1 MACGWLSPAPGMVKL
16 GSGLIGT
23 REGTAQTG
31 RDHAGWTEAPPRAQD
46 LGQRPRLP
54 AWPASRPPLPRPAPP
69 AGCRTRPSQGRGNGL
84 GTAGLVRAA
93 VRELSLTRTASHGR
107 PHTEPAA
114 CRPGNAPHAA
124 ELAAAA
130 RRTRGDI
137 RRRHHGSES
146 VKRWNDVSKRNKSTG
161 RWDRTGRFADAGTD
175 FPEPKTRRRTE
186 GFGRLRGE
194 RTQHG
199 GERRARGPQGPCGSR
214 PAEPSTDSA
223 RAARAGAA
231 DGAPRPRRAQTRSS
245 RRTARQ
251 QGLTGAPTV
260 TETLGR
266 GRSHAS

>member
-46 LGQRPRLP
+46 LGQRPGP
-54 AWPASRPPLPRPAPP
+54 AGQHPAP
-69 AGCRTRPSQGRGNGL
+69 
-84 GTAGLVRAA
+84 RAA
-93 VRELSLTRTASHGR
+93 VRELSLIRTASHRR

-130 RRTRGDI
+130 RQTRGDI
-137 RRRHHGSES
+137 RRQHGSES

-186 GFGRLRGE
+186 VPSACGLRAMRAEGFGRRCGASARSME
-194 RTQHG
+194 ATG
-199 GERRARGPQGPCGSR
+199 GRVARRARVAP
-214 PAEPSTDSA
+214 
-223 RAARAGAA
+223 
-231 DGAPRPRRAQTRSS
+231 APRS
-245 RRTARQ
+245 
-251 QGLTGAPTV
+251 
-260 TETLGR
+260 
-266 GRSHAS
+266 

>member
-1 MACGWLSPAPGMVKL
+1 MASAQPG
-16 GSGLIGT
+16 
-23 REGTAQTG
+23 
-31 RDHAGWTEAPPRAQD
+31 P
-46 LGQRPRLP
+46 
-54 AWPASRPPLPRPAPP
+54 
-69 AGCRTRPSQGRGNGL
+69 
-84 GTAGLVRAA
+84 VRAA

-137 RRRHHGSES
+137 RRQHGSES

-223 RAARAGAA
+223 RAARAGAGAA

>member
-1 MACGWLSPAPGMVKL
+1 MASAQPG
-16 GSGLIGT
+16 
-23 REGTAQTG
+23 
-31 RDHAGWTEAPPRAQD
+31 P
-46 LGQRPRLP
+46 
-54 AWPASRPPLPRPAPP
+54 
-69 AGCRTRPSQGRGNGL
+69 
-84 GTAGLVRAA
+84 VRAA

-137 RRRHHGSES
+137 RRQHGSES

-186 GFGRLRGE
+186 VPSACGLRAMRAEGFGRRCGASARSMEARGG
-194 RTQHG
+194 RVA
-199 GERRARGPQGPCGSR
+199 RRARVA
-214 PAEPSTDSA
+214 PAPRPSTDSA
-223 RAARAGAA
+223 RAARAGAGAA

-251 QGLTGAPTV
+251 QGLTGAPTI

>member
-46 LGQRPRLP
+46 LGQRPSP
-54 AWPASRPPLPRPAPP
+54 AGQHPAP
-69 AGCRTRPSQGRGNGL
+69 
-84 GTAGLVRAA
+84 RAA

-137 RRRHHGSES
+137 RRQHGSES

-194 RTQHG
+194 RAQHG
-199 GERRARGPQGPCGSR
+199 GDRRARGPQGPCGPR
-214 PAEPSTDSA
+214 PTEPRTDSA

>member
-46 LGQRPRLP
+46 LGQRPGP
-54 AWPASRPPLPRPAPP
+54 AGQHPAP
-69 AGCRTRPSQGRGNGL
+69 
-84 GTAGLVRAA
+84 RAA
-93 VRELSLTRTASHGR
+93 ERELSLTRTASHGR

-114 CRPGNAPHAA
+114 RHPGNAPHAA

-130 RRTRGDI
+130 RQTRGDI
-137 RRRHHGSES
+137 RRQHGSES

-186 GFGRLRGE
+186 GFGRRCGASARSME
-194 RTQHG
+194 ATG
-199 GERRARGPQGPCGSR
+199 GRVARRARVAPAPRSRARTLHGRRGRELRMGPLSPAGRRRGAPGAPLGSR
-214 PAEPSTDSA
+214 D
-223 RAARAGAA
+223 
-231 DGAPRPRRAQTRSS
+231 
-245 RRTARQ
+245 
-251 QGLTGAPTV
+251 
-260 TETLGR
+260 
-266 GRSHAS
+266 

>member
-46 LGQRPRLP
+46 VGQRPGP
-54 AWPASRPPLPRPAPP
+54 AGPPSGPAPP

-137 RRRHHGSES
+137 RRQHGSES

-175 FPEPKTRRRTE
+175 FPEPNTRRRTE
-186 GFGRLRGE
+186 VPSACGLRAMRAEGFGRRCGASARSMEARGG
-194 RTQHG
+194 RVA
-199 GERRARGPQGPCGSR
+199 RRARVAP
-214 PAEPSTDSA
+214 
-223 RAARAGAA
+223 
-231 DGAPRPRRAQTRSS
+231 APRSRARTLYGRR
-245 RRTARQ
+245 
-251 QGLTGAPTV
+251 
-260 TETLGR
+260 GR
-266 GRSHAS
+266 GRGLRMGPLGPAGCRRGAPGAPLGSRD